1 MMKKNLAILAVILAL
16 TAFGTVSS
24 AQAFIDPVT
33 LTLILGVTMIVTVT
47 SAEIVHN
54 EKVDPPEKQ
63 AVENE
68 EKDAVEQSQGAARF
82 LPE

>member
-1 MMKKNLAILAVILAL
+1 MMKKNLAILTVILAL

-33 LTLILGVTMIVTVT
+33 LTIILGVTMIVTVT
-47 SAEIVHN
+47 SAEIIHN

-63 AVENE
+63 AVESE
-68 EKDAVEQSQGAARF
+68 KKDAVEEGQSAARV
-82 LPE
+82 LAE

>member
-33 LTLILGVTMIVTVT
+33 LTIILGVTMIVTVT

-54 EKVDPPEKQ
+54 EKVDHPEKQ

-68 EKDAVEQSQGAARF
+68 KKDAVEQSQGAARF